1 MLIKLT
7 TTKTSAEITSLLL
20 LSLAVHDNFS
30 PRFQRLNI
38 AKAFLKIHILGH

>member
-7 TTKTSAEITSLLL
+7 TTKTSEVTSLLL